1 MVGMGK
7 LVLAANFIGRMG
19 NDFATEE
26 TMANGMLGLPKED
39 LDEVVARILKGVVL
53 DFNSGDQYG

>member
-26 TMANGMLGLPKED
+26 TLANGMLGLPKED
-39 LDEVVARILKGVVL
+39 LDEVVARILKG
-53 DFNSGDQYG
+53 GP